1 MTLSSRIIMS
11 IVAFTMLLAMGAG
24 YSGMTILERVENS
37 LLSLN
42 ARNATAAASSVLRSS
57 EGQLSLHA
65 RSIGRDRNA
74 IKALVEGDAATVKE
88 SVTPTFN
95 RISAK
100 GELTDLIIYDA
111 KGGQIVALSKAGTQT
126 NNRAASPLVAISIE
140 NGRRNFG
147 ITTLSDGRVA
157 AGYVVP
163 LLKGR
168 DKAGFALLALDLEA
182 HLPVIA
188 AALGGTAILTRPTA
202 EGGFVVQNLS
212 GDAEQEAEQLMSLA
226 QETAAH
232 MAQTANSFSVL
243 DVLERSYVVSRE
255 AFEGAGQATDSLL
268 MMLDFTEES
277 SALAQITRNAI
288 MTLFAGVIV
297 CLGGFLIWLKR
308 EFRPLQE
315 NSSALSAASRDEQVP
330 EVKTNSR
337 AREIVEL
344 RTATQ
349 RLLQKHQ
356 DEHIAAQEMAVVV
369 RACAEGDFSKR
380 LDVDGDTGTFA
391 SLCANVNQISQSAET
406 GLNAVR
412 EALKHLSKGD
422 LTHHMPEDLPGVFG
436 EIACT
441 MNTTTESLS
450 QIITRI
456 AETSHAIHTSSQEI
470 AGRADQLAANA
481 ESNAASVEETSAALQ
496 QMSDQITL
504 TAESAEGAKQGI
516 EAISDKAQASSELMS
531 SAIGSMEQIKDA
543 SATIGSML
551 TVIEDIAFQ
560 TNLLSL
566 NAGVEAARAG
576 QAGQGFA
583 VVANEVR
590 MLAQRSAE
598 AAVEISNQIKHS
610 AQTIEHGVETV
621 NKSGEAF
628 EEIVELLN
636 ASGSYIVGIVDA
648 TRDTSN
654 GIGEINVATG
664 RLDVSTQE
672 NAHSVRGTHQ
682 YTQELQQQAVT
693 LEATIAS
700 FTVGSADVSVS
711 KAA

>member
-11 IVAFTMLLAMGAG
+11 IIAFTLLLAVGAG
-24 YSGMTILERVENS
+24 YSGMTILERVQNG

-42 ARNATAAASSVLRSS
+42 ARNATAAASSVLHSS

-65 RSIGRDRNA
+65 RSIGRDRTA
-74 IKALVEGDAATVKE
+74 IKALVEGDVATVQE
-88 SVTPTFN
+88 SLTPTFN

-100 GELTDLIIYDA
+100 GEMTDLIVYDA
-111 KGGQIVALSKAGTQT
+111 NGVQVIALSKAKGQ
-126 NNRAASPLVAISIE
+126 AAAQSTPPLVALSIE
-140 NGRRNFG
+140 NGRRNYG
-147 ITTLSDGRVA
+147 ITTLADGRVA
-157 AGYVVP
+157 AGYVIP

-182 HLPVIA
+182 HLPAIA
-188 AALGGTAILTRPTA
+188 TALGGTAILTHPTA
-202 EGGFVVQNLS
+202 NGGLAVQSLS
-212 GDAEQEAEQLMSLA
+212 GAQEDEGLMSLA
-226 QETAAH
+226 QETASH
-232 MAQTANSFSVL
+232 MAQSENSFSVVDL
-243 DVLERSYVVSRE
+243 MGRSYVVSRE
-255 AFEGAGQATDSLL
+255 AFAGDEQSKDVLL

-277 SALAQITRNAI
+277 NALAQTTRNAI
-288 MTLFAGVIV
+288 ITLFAGVLA

-330 EVKTNSR
+330 EVKAHSR
-337 AREIVEL
+337 AKEIVAL

-349 RLLQKHQ
+349 RLLQKREQ
-356 DEHIAAQEMAVVV
+356 EQIAAQEMDVVV
-369 RACAEGDFSKR
+369 RACAKGDYSKR
-380 LDVDGDTGTFA
+380 LDVCKDTGAFA
-391 SLCANVNQISQSAET
+391 SLCTNVNQISQSADA
-406 GLNAVR
+406 GLEAVR
-412 EALKHLSKGD
+412 EALLHLSNGD
-422 LTHHMPEDLPGVFG
+422 LTHQMPEDLPGVFG

-441 MNTTTESLS
+441 MNTTTASLS

-456 AETSHAIHTSSQEI
+456 AATSGAINTSSQEI
-470 AGRADQLAANA
+470 SGRADQLAANA

-496 QMSDQITL
+496 QMSDQLTV
-504 TAESAEGAKQGI
+504 TAESAEGAKKGI
-516 EAISDKAQASSELMS
+516 DAISDKAQVSSELMS

-543 SATIGSML
+543 STTIGSML
-551 TVIEDIAFQ
+551 AVIEDIAFQ

-576 QAGQGFA
+576 KAGQGFA

-610 AQTIEHGVETV
+610 AQTIEQGVETV

-654 GIGEINVATG
+654 GISEINVATG

-672 NAHSVRGTHQ
+672 NAHSVRGTHR
-682 YTQELQQQAVT
+682 YTKELQQQAMT

-700 FTVGSADVSVS
+700 FTVDPVDQSVTR
-711 KAA
+711 AA